1 MNITSIFYFPHFW
14 HSHAASILP
23 CQLWQLSKISKKYF
37 YHFSN
42 IENDMKSMNS
52 SVHKHV
58 HHRQTT
64 KCCAYEIKWFHSK
77 RVPYKRTLQYIH
89 SLLRNTQSVHSPLMV
104 VLVGVWRR
112 GASSRNTVYRN
123 DRALNRTT
131 APATQKVVLK
141 NQTMNIYNLRT
152 TN

>member
-1 MNITSIFYFPHFW
+1 MSIIVKPRNCV
-14 HSHAASILP
+14 LMK
-23 CQLWQLSKISKKYF
+23 L
-37 YHFSN
+37 
-42 IENDMKSMNS
+42 NDF
-52 SVHKHV
+52 
-58 HHRQTT
+58 T
-64 KCCAYEIKWFHSK
+64 F
-77 RVPYKRTLQYIH
+77 PYKQTLQYIH

-141 NQTMNIYNLRT
+141 NQTMNIYNLKT